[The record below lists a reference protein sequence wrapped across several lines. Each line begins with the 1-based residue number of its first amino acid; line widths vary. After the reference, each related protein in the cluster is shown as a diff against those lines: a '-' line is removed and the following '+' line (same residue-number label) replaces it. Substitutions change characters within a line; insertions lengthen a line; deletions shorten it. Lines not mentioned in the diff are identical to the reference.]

1 MSLSR
6 RSLLSAIPF
15 AAAPALAQPRASRP
29 PNIIVILADDQGY
42 GDLGCQGSP
51 HIRTPHIDRMAR
63 EGARLT
69 SFYAQ
74 PLCGPSRAA
83 LLTGCYPVRNSLMF
97 NHIPRARTGIH
108 PNEVTL
114 AELLKQ
120 RGYATAML
128 GKWHLGDAPPF
139 RPHRHGF
146 DSWFGLPYS
155 NDMWPFHPKIKPTPD
170 ENPRLTAARARAE
183 MTGYDGRGQVYP
195 TDWFP
200 DLPLMHNDEIVALN
214 PDQSRLT
221 GQYTERALGF
231 IRDNRAQPFFLYLA
245 HNMPHA
251 PLFPGAAFEG
261 RSARGRYGDCIE
273 EIDDSTGRIL
283 DNLRQLNLDR
293 DTFVVYTSD
302 NGPWAPYGIDAGS
315 AGPLRGAKGTVWE
328 GGIRVPAVF
337 WSPGRIPAAHVTSEM
352 AATIDL
358 LPTAAALSGAELPT
372 HTIDGR
378 DMLPLLTQPNARSP
392 HEHFYYYEAVL
403 QYNAATGRP
412 TNHQRLAAI
421 RNRQWKLNM
430 PAEGQPQLYDLLGD
444 VSETTDRAAQ
454 QPALFE
460 QLKSQA
466 VRFDADLRRNIRP
479 LGTLPA

>member
-1 MSLSR
+1 MPDTALLTRRALLASLASTVAR
-6 RSLLSAIPF
+6 PQ
-15 AAAPALAQPRASRP
+15 AARP

-74 PLCGPSRAA
+74 PLCGPSRAG

-97 NHIPRARTGIH
+97 NHIPRAKTGIH
-108 PNEVTL
+108 ENEVTI
-114 AELLKQ
+114 AEVLKQ
-120 RGYATAML
+120 RGYSTAML

-146 DSWFGLPYS
+146 DSWYGLPYS
-155 NDMWPFHPKIKPTPD
+155 NDMWPFHPKTERTPG
-170 ENPRLTAARARAE
+170 ESPRLTAARTRAE
-183 MTGYDGRGQVYP
+183 YTGYDGQGQTYP

-200 DLPLMHNDEIVALN
+200 DLPLMENDEIVALN
-214 PDQSRLT
+214 PDQSKLT
-221 GQYTERALGF
+221 GQYTGRALDF
-231 IRDNRAQPFFLYLA
+231 IRDNRSRPFFLYLA

-251 PLFPGAAFEG
+251 PLFPGAAFAG
-261 RSARGRYGDCIE
+261 RSVRGRYGDCIE

-283 DNLRQLNLDR
+283 DTLRQLNLQD
-293 DTFVVYTSD
+293 DTLVVYTSD

-315 AGPLRGAKGTVWE
+315 AGPLRGAKGSVWE

-337 WSPGRIPAAHVTSEM
+337 WAPGRIPAGLVSSEI

-358 LPTAAALSGAELPT
+358 LPTAAALAGAPLPP

-378 DMLPLLTQPNARSP
+378 NLMPLLATPVTRSP
-392 HEHFYYYEAVL
+392 HEYFYYYEVVL
-403 QYNAATGRP
+403 QYTPQGGRP
-412 TNHQRLAAI
+412 LNHQRLAAI
-421 RNRQWKLNM
+421 RNRQWKLTL
-430 PAEGQPQLYDLLGD
+430 PERSQPQLFDLLGD
-444 VSETTDRAAQ
+444 VSESRDCAAQ
-454 QPALFE
+454 HPAVALSLQSE
-460 QLKSQA
+460 A
-466 VRFDADLRRNIRP
+466 ERFDKALRGQLRP
-479 LGTLPA
+479 LGTL

>member
-1 MSLSR
+1 MPPPAVLSR
-6 RSLLSAIPF
+6 RALLT
-15 AAAPALAQPRASRP
+15 ALPQLRSSRP
-29 PNIIVILADDQGY
+29 PNIVIILADDQGY

-74 PLCGPSRAA
+74 PLCGSSRAA
-83 LLTGCYPVRNSLMF
+83 LMTGCYPVRNSLMF

-108 PNEVTL
+108 SNEVTI
-114 AELLKQ
+114 AEMLKQ

-155 NDMWPFHPKIKPTPD
+155 NDMWPFHPKIQPTPN

-214 PDQSRLT
+214 PDQTKLT
-221 GQYTERALGF
+221 GQYTERALAF
-231 IRDNRAQPFFLYLA
+231 IRDNRKRPFFLYLA

-251 PLFPGAAFEG
+251 PLFPGAPFEG
-261 RSARGRYGDCIE
+261 RSVRGRYGDCIE

-283 DNLRQLNLDR
+283 DTLRQLNLDR
-293 DTFVVYTSD
+293 DTLVVYTSD

-315 AGPLRGAKGTVWE
+315 AGPLRGAKGSVWE

-337 WSPGRIPAAHVTSEM
+337 WSPGRIPAGHVTSEV

-358 LPTAAALSGAELPT
+358 LPTAAALAGAPLPP
-372 HTIDGR
+372 HPIDGR
-378 DMLPLLTQPNARSP
+378 DLMPLLTRPGIRSP
-392 HEHFYYYEAVL
+392 HEFFYYYEVVL
-403 QYNAATGRP
+403 QYTPQGGRP
-412 TNHQRLAAI
+412 VNHQRLAAI
-421 RNRQWKLNM
+421 RNRQWKLTM
-430 PAEGQPQLYDLLGD
+430 PAEGAPQLYDLLGD

-454 QPALFE
+454 QPEVVKALAAE
-460 QLKSQA
+460 A
-466 VRFDADLRRNIRP
+466 GRFDEVLRRGIRP
-479 LGTLPA
+479 LETLEG